1 MVLDGKSSWKYLVN
15 AGIPGGSII
24 CPTLFLLYI
33 NNFPDDVICVD
44 DTTLNSKWDQASGL
58 LNLNLIYEILWT
70 GVGSCL
76 LISMLE
82 KLNLLHLVSIITLV
96 LLFENWW
103 VCSWLKNHIL
113 RCCIWLSLLNW
124 MGALTLSPL
133 LKLPRKKWSLD
144 SFHEVS
150 FSWGCSAAL

>member
-44 DTTLNSKWDQASGL
+44 DTTLNSKCDQASGL

-96 LLFENWW
+96 LL
-103 VCSWLKNHIL
+103 
-113 RCCIWLSLLNW
+113 IWKLMSLFLTEKSSFKVLYLTFSSKLD
-124 MGALTLSPL
+124 GALTLSPL

-150 FSWGCSAAL
+150 FSWACSAAL